1 MRLCAMTLPTFPHL
15 VGQNVIL
22 DGTKTDCRYVN
33 GNITERFKCDLDRLD
48 QANSFREKTV
58 TWDSTESIK

>member
-1 MRLCAMTLPTFPHL
+1 MTLPTFPHL

-58 TWDSTESIK
+58 T